1 MPRSS
6 SVAIALFAKAPRV
19 GMVKTRLARDLSP
32 EAATEFHR
40 HSTLAMW
47 ERLASWTEFDAF
59 LYCDVQWAEFDALA
73 GRGRFRLQRGN
84 DLGERMRLCLE
95 ELLADGYGKALIVGS
110 DAPTLPSAQ
119 LDQAVAALDS
129 VDVVLGP
136 SDDGGFTLIGAKR
149 VAASMFRGVAWSLPR
164 TRKACLDSV
173 EAAGLRVVETQ
184 AHGYDVDTLADL
196 RRLARDAAAS
206 PSLRAWLLPY
216 RGSESEQMPMV
227 VGGQR

>member
-6 SVAIALFAKAPRV
+6 AIAIALFAKAPRV

-40 HSTLAMW
+40 RSTLAMW
-47 ERLASWTEFDAF
+47 ERLADWAELEAF
-59 LYCDVQWAEFDALA
+59 FYCDVQWSEFDALA
-73 GRGRFRLQRGN
+73 GRGRFRLQRGS

-119 LDQAVAALDS
+119 LDEAVAALDS

-136 SDDGGFTLIGAKR
+136 SDDGGFTLIGASR
-149 VAASMFRGVAWSLPR
+149 VVAAMFRGVTWSLPG

-173 EAAGLRVVETQ
+173 EAAGLRAAETQ

-196 RRLARDAAAS
+196 RRLALDAAAS
-206 PSLRAWLLPY
+206 PSLEAWLRPY

-227 VGGQR
+227 VGGQG